1 MYEITRAKSTLFSL
15 TRAIYFVYRIIRC
28 FELSPWMKYKTVDQ
42 QAKIVTNKF
51 ASQGNNRFN
60 DKAQIIILGN
70 KILI

>member
-1 MYEITRAKSTLFSL
+1 
-15 TRAIYFVYRIIRC
+15 
-28 FELSPWMKYKTVDQ
+28 MKYKTLDQ